1 MFYRLGLFLLVEPQ
15 QRKNRLYK
23 KRIPWYN
30 NKMDTEQKTT
40 TIDMVN
46 GLTEIADYMND
57 EELTT
62 ALTFIAKVIL
72 KPDIPLNVAQV
83 EIVRLQAIAAK
94 MSFKATWLTNVDK
107 GDRAKKNIYY
117 TAAESIN
124 NLVSALK
131 YITR

>member
-1 MFYRLGLFLLVEPQ
+1 M
-15 QRKNRLYK
+15 
-23 KRIPWYN
+23 
-30 NKMDTEQKTT
+30 EQEKT

-46 GLTEIADYMND
+46 GLVEIADYMQD

-62 ALTFIAKVIL
+62 ALTFIAKIII
-72 KPDIPLNVAQV
+72 KPDIPLNVATV

-94 MSFKATWLTNVDK
+94 MAFKATWMANVDK
-107 GDRAKKNIYY
+107 SDRGKKNLYY

>member
-1 MFYRLGLFLLVEPQ
+1 MET
-15 QRKNRLYK
+15 
-23 KRIPWYN
+23 N
-30 NKMDTEQKTT
+30 NT

-46 GLTEIADYMND
+46 GLAEIADFMND

-72 KPDIPLNVAQV
+72 KPDIPPQVASV

-94 MSFKATWLTNVDK
+94 MQFKATWLTNVDK

-117 TAAESIN
+117 TAAGAIN
-124 NLVSALK
+124 QLVSALK
-131 YITR
+131 YIIR

>member
-1 MFYRLGLFLLVEPQ
+1 MEQ
-15 QRKNRLYK
+15 Q
-23 KRIPWYN
+23 
-30 NKMDTEQKTT
+30 QT

-46 GLTEIADYMND
+46 GLSEIAEYMQD

-62 ALTFIAKVIL
+62 ALTFIAKIII
-72 KPDIPLNVAQV
+72 KPDIPLNVATV

-94 MSFKATWLTNVDK
+94 MSLKATWMANVDK
-107 GDRAKKNIYY
+107 SDRGKKNLYY

-131 YITR
+131 YIIR

>member
-1 MFYRLGLFLLVEPQ
+1 
-15 QRKNRLYK
+15 
-23 KRIPWYN
+23 
-30 NKMDTEQKTT
+30 
-40 TIDMVN
+40 MVN
-46 GLTEIADYMND
+46 GLVEIADYMQD

-62 ALTFIAKVIL
+62 ALTFIAKIII
-72 KPDIPLNVAQV
+72 KPDIPLNVATV

-94 MSFKATWLTNVDK
+94 MAFKATWMTNVDK
-107 GDRAKKNIYY
+107 SDRGKKNIYY

>member
-1 MFYRLGLFLLVEPQ
+1 MEQ
-15 QRKNRLYK
+15 Q
-23 KRIPWYN
+23 
-30 NKMDTEQKTT
+30 QT
-40 TIDMVN
+40 TIEMVN
-46 GLTEIADYMND
+46 GLSEIADYMQD

-62 ALTFIAKVIL
+62 ALTFIAKVII
-72 KPDIPLNVAQV
+72 KPDIPLTVATV

-94 MSFKATWLTNVDK
+94 MSFKATWMANVDK
-107 GDRAKKNIYY
+107 NDRAKKNIYF

>member
-1 MFYRLGLFLLVEPQ
+1 MQNES
-15 QRKNRLYK
+15 
-23 KRIPWYN
+23 
-30 NKMDTEQKTT
+30 T

-46 GLTEIADYMND
+46 GLAEIADYMQD

-62 ALTFIAKVIL
+62 ALAFIAKIII
-72 KPDIPLNVAQV
+72 KPDIPLNVAHI

-94 MSFKATWLTNVDK
+94 MAFKATWMANVDK
-107 GDRAKKNIYY
+107 SDRGKKNLYY
-117 TAAESIN
+117 TAAESLN

>member
-1 MFYRLGLFLLVEPQ
+1 MEQ
-15 QRKNRLYK
+15 Q
-23 KRIPWYN
+23 
-30 NKMDTEQKTT
+30 QT

-46 GLTEIADYMND
+46 GLAEIADYMQD

-62 ALTFIAKVIL
+62 ALTFIAKVII
-72 KPDIPLNVAQV
+72 KPDIPLNVATV

-94 MSFKATWLTNVDK
+94 MSLKATWMANVDK
-107 GDRAKKNIYY
+107 SDRGKKNLYY

-131 YITR
+131 YIIR

>member
-1 MFYRLGLFLLVEPQ
+1 MIEE
-15 QRKNRLYK
+15 K
-23 KRIPWYN
+23 
-30 NKMDTEQKTT
+30 T

-46 GLTEIADYMND
+46 GLVEIADYMDD

-62 ALTFIAKVIL
+62 ALTFIAKIII
-72 KPDIPLNVAQV
+72 KPDIPLNVATV

-94 MSFKATWLTNVDK
+94 MAFKATWMANVDK
-107 GDRAKKNIYY
+107 SDRGKKNLYY